1 MQHNEEKMITRR
13 NTLAA
18 LLFGAMASAISFV
31 SPAIADVV
39 VKHAAG
45 ETSIPDQP
53 KKVVVFDL
61 ASLDNLSRLGVDNIV
76 GVPEGV
82 KPKYLESYNDAKYT
96 KVGTLFEPNYE
107 AVASLK
113 PDLIIIAGRSAP
125 KFNDLAKIAPTI
137 DLTVSNNHYL
147 ADVDRNVK
155 ILGNIFNKQEQAKA
169 EIDKL
174 NNKLEETRKLTEG
187 KGTGLLILTTG
198 GKMSAFGPGSRFGLL
213 HSGFGIK
220 PANDQLEVGNHGQ
233 MVSPE
238 FILKT
243 NPDWLFVIDR
253 DAAIGREGES
263 AAKLLDNALVNKTK
277 AAENKHIVY
286 LDPQNWYLIGG
297 GLSGLNETA
306 DQLIKVFSQAK

>member
-1 MQHNEEKMITRR
+1 MITRR

>member
-31 SPAIADVV
+31 SPAMADVV

-53 KKVVVFDL
+53 KRVVVFDL
-61 ASLDNLSRLGVDNIV
+61 ASLDNLSRLGVDDIV

-82 KPKYLESYNDAKYT
+82 KPKYLEHFNDAKYT

-107 AVASLK
+107 TVASLK

>member
-1 MQHNEEKMITRR
+1 MFTRR

-18 LLFGAMASAISFV
+18 LLIGALTCTFSFA
-31 SPAIADVV
+31 SPAQADIV

-45 ETSIPDQP
+45 ETSVPEQP
-53 KKVVVFDL
+53 KRVVVFDL
-61 ASLDNLSRLGVDNIV
+61 ASLDNLNRLGVTSIV

-82 KPKYLESYNDAKYT
+82 KPKYLQQYNDNKYT

-107 AVASLK
+107 TVASLK
-113 PDLIIIAGRSAP
+113 PDLIIIGGRSAQ
-125 KFNDLAKIAPTI
+125 KFNDLSKIAPTI
-137 DLTVSNNHYL
+137 DLSVSNNHYL
-147 ADVDRNVK
+147 ADVDRNVT
-155 ILGNIFNKQEQAKA
+155 ILGTIFDKKAQAKS
-169 EIDKL
+169 EIDML
-174 NNKLEETRKLTEG
+174 NEKLEQTRKLADG

-198 GKMSAFGPGSRFGLL
+198 GKISAFGPGSRFGLL
-213 HSGFGIK
+213 HSGFGVK
-220 PANDQLEVGNHGQ
+220 PANDKLEIGNHGQ

-238 FILKT
+238 FILET

-253 DAAIGREGES
+253 DAAIGNEGQS
-263 AAKLLDNALVNKTK
+263 AEKLLDNALVNKTK

-306 DQLIKVFSQAK
+306 DQLSAAFSNAK

>member
-1 MQHNEEKMITRR
+1 MITRR

-18 LLFGAMASAISFV
+18 IIFGALVSTISFV
-31 SPAIADVV
+31 SPSLADMTI
-39 VKHAAG
+39 KHASG
-45 ETSIPDQP
+45 ETSIPDHP

-61 ASLDNLSRLGVDNIV
+61 ASLDNLNRLGVTDII

-82 KPKYLESYNDAKYT
+82 KPKYLEQYNDAKYT

-107 AVASLK
+107 VVASLK
-113 PDLIIIAGRSAP
+113 PDLIIIAGRSQP
-125 KFNDLAKIAPTI
+125 KYNDLLKIAPTI
-137 DLTVSNNHYL
+137 DLTVNNNHYL
-147 ADVDRNVK
+147 ADVDRNVT
-155 ILGNIFNKQEQAKA
+155 ILGRIFDKQEQAKT
-169 EIDKL
+169 EIDNL
-174 NNKLEETRKLTEG
+174 NKKIAETRKVAED

-213 HSGFGIK
+213 HSGFGVQ
-220 PANDQLEVGNHGQ
+220 PANDKLEVGKHGQ
-233 MVSPE
+233 MISPE
-238 FILKT
+238 FILET

-263 AAKLLDNALVNKTK
+263 AAQLLDNALIKKTK
-277 AAENKHIVY
+277 AAQYKHIIY

-306 DQLIKVFSQAK
+306 KQLLDAFTFVE

>member
-1 MQHNEEKMITRR
+1 MITRR

-107 AVASLK
+107 TVASLK

-174 NNKLEETRKLTEG
+174 NNKLEETRKLTKG

-220 PANDQLEVGNHGQ
+220 PAVDKLEVGNHGQ

>member
-1 MQHNEEKMITRR
+1 MITRR
-13 NTLAA
+13 STLAA
-18 LLFGAMASAISFV
+18 LLFGALASAISFV
-31 SPAIADVV
+31 SPSMADVV
-39 VKHAAG
+39 IKHAAG
-45 ETSIPDQP
+45 ETSIPDNP
-53 KKVVVFDL
+53 KRVVVFDL
-61 ASLDNLSRLGVDNIV
+61 ASLDNMTRLGISNIV

-82 KPKYLESYNDAKYT
+82 KPKYLQQFNDAKYT

-107 AVASLK
+107 TVASLK
-113 PDLIIIAGRSAP
+113 PDLIIVGGRSAA

-147 ADVDRNVK
+147 ADVDRNVT
-155 ILGNIFNKQEQAKA
+155 ILGNIFNKQEQAKT

-174 NNKLEETRKLTEG
+174 NQRLAETRKLTEG

-198 GKMSAFGPGSRFGLL
+198 GKISAFGPGSRFGLL
-213 HSGFGIK
+213 HSGFGVK
-220 PANDQLEVGNHGQ
+220 PAKENLEIGNHGQ

-238 FILKT
+238 FILET

-253 DAAIGREGES
+253 DAAIGSEGES

-297 GLSGLNETA
+297 GLTGLNETA
-306 DQLIKVFSQAK
+306 DQLTQAFSQAK

>member
-31 SPAIADVV
+31 SPAMADVV

-53 KKVVVFDL
+53 KRVVVFDL
-61 ASLDNLSRLGVDNIV
+61 ASLDNLSRLGVDDIV

-82 KPKYLESYNDAKYT
+82 KPKYLERFNDAKYT

-107 AVASLK
+107 TVASLK
-113 PDLIIIAGRSAP
+113 PDLIIIGGRSAP

-169 EIDKL
+169 EIDNL

>member
-1 MQHNEEKMITRR
+1 MITRR

-31 SPAIADVV
+31 SPAMADVV

-45 ETSIPDQP
+45 ETSIPDLP

-61 ASLDNLSRLGVDNIV
+61 ASLDNLNRLGVTDIV

-82 KPKYLESYNDAKYT
+82 KPKYLEQYNDAKYT

-107 AVASLK
+107 KVASLE

-147 ADVDRNVK
+147 ADVDRNVT
-155 ILGNIFNKQEQAKA
+155 ILGKIFNKQEQAKA

-174 NNKLEETRKLTEG
+174 NEKLEETRKLTDG

-220 PANDQLEVGNHGQ
+220 PANDKLEIGNHGQ

-238 FILKT
+238 FILET

-253 DAAIGREGES
+253 DAAIGQEGQS

-306 DQLIKVFSQAK
+306 DQLIQVFSQAK

>member
-1 MQHNEEKMITRR
+1 MITRR

-18 LLFGAMASAISFV
+18 LLFGAIASAISFV

-107 AVASLK
+107 TVASLK

-174 NNKLEETRKLTEG
+174 NQKLEETRKLTEG

>member
-1 MQHNEEKMITRR
+1 MITRR

-31 SPAIADVV
+31 SPAMADVV

-53 KKVVVFDL
+53 KRVVVFDL
-61 ASLDNLSRLGVDNIV
+61 ASLDNLSRLGVDDIV

-82 KPKYLESYNDAKYT
+82 KPKYLEHFNDAKYT

-107 AVASLK
+107 TVASLK
-113 PDLIIIAGRSAP
+113 PDLIIIGGRSAP